1 MLHFGLFNNIF
12 QRSLQTPGLRAR
24 NNRLETACKRYV
36 ETKRLTELE
45 NLLAI
50 TKDVYDIDRHMMY
63 DHLLTGYIQ
72 ADDVPKSM
80 NLWTQMQE
88 ENVLPKTEFLRK
100 LARFLKEK
108 GQPVPFAVP
117 PETEKDIGTSS
128 QLENRT
134 RKASTEKSKQSK
146 AKVSSEPII
155 ITPTHDNTPEQKDLL
170 NSTANASNGY
180 LN

>member
-1 MLHFGLFNNIF
+1 M
-12 QRSLQTPGLRAR
+12 S
-24 NNRLETACKRYV
+24 
-36 ETKRLTELE
+36 
-45 NLLAI
+45 I

-72 ADDVPKSM
+72 ADDVPKSV

-117 PETEKDIGTSS
+117 SETEKDIETATQS
-128 QLENRT
+128 ENRT
-134 RKASTEKSKQSK
+134 RKASTEKSKQIK
-146 AKVSSEPII
+146 AKVTSEPMS
-155 ITPTHDNTPEQKDLL
+155 ITPITTEQKELL
-170 NSTANASNGY
+170 NSTTNADPNGY
-180 LN
+180 FNLN